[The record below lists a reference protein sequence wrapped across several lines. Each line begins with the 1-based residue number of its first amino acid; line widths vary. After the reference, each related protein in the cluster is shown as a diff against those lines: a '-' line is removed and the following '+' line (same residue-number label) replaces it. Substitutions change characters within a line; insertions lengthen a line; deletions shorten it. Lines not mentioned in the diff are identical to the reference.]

1 MSNNYDVNEI
11 EVHTGLKP
19 VQLRPGMYTHTDS
32 PDHIGIEALDNAVDE
47 ASAGHAKT
55 AHLILHDDLSMEIID
70 DGRGMP
76 VAIHP
81 EHGVSGVELIMTR
94 LHAGAKFSKK
104 SYKFSS
110 GLHGVGISVTNALSK
125 KLEVTVKEKVKSGKW
140 CFVMVKVK
148 VHYKR

>member
-1 MSNNYDVNEI
+1 
-11 EVHTGLKP
+11 
-19 VQLRPGMYTHTDS
+19 
-32 PDHIGIEALDNAVDE
+32 
-47 ASAGHAKT
+47 
-55 AHLILHDDLSMEIID
+55 MEIID

-125 KLEVTVKEKVKSGKW
+125 KLEVTVKREGKIW
-140 CFVMVKVK
+140 QMVFCDGESQ
-148 VHYKR
+148 VHCKR